1 MTETAKK
8 DTVLVVDD
16 EANNRLLLK
25 TYLTSAGYQ
34 IRLARNGEEAFQ
46 ILRNEAPDIIILD
59 ILLPD
64 MNGYEV
70 CQRIK
75 SNKSLTVIPVIL
87 VTALRGSEERLQ
99 GIEAGADDFINKPF
113 NRMELIIRVKSLLR
127 IKKLNEA
134 LEQKIKELEIA
145 QAKMRQLAITDGL
158 TGLYN
163 YRYFRKQLQHEV
175 SRAHRFHMPV
185 SLLIMDIDF
194 FKVYND
200 RFGHVNGDKILMQFS
215 RLLYNNIREVD
226 CLARYGGEE
235 FVLILPSTEKKSALI
250 VAEKL
255 RKIIE
260 NEYFPLAQKLPAG
273 RVTMSV
279 GVASIPEDT
288 DDLEDLIKLTDKALY
303 QAKNS
308 GRNRSVAIQSD
319 SIQ

>member
-1 MTETAKK
+1 MAEQIKQ

-16 EANNRLLLK
+16 ESNNRLLLK
-25 TYLTSAGYQ
+25 TYLINAGYQ
-34 IRLARNGEEAFQ
+34 VRLAKDGQEAFQ
-46 ILRNEAPDIIILD
+46 ILRNDLPDIIILD
-59 ILLPD
+59 IMLPN
-64 MNGYEV
+64 MSGYEV

-75 SNKSLTVIPVIL
+75 SNKTTAIIPIIL
-87 VTALRGSEERLQ
+87 VTALRGTEERLQ
-99 GIEAGADDFINKPF
+99 GIEVGADDFINKPF

-127 IKKLNEA
+127 IKKLNDA
-134 LEQKIKELEIA
+134 LELKIKELEKA

-163 YRYFRKQLQHEV
+163 YRYFRRQLQHEV
-175 SRAHRFHMPV
+175 SRAHRLNMPL

-215 RLLYNNIREVD
+215 KLLYNSVREID

-235 FVLILPSTEKKSALI
+235 FVLILPSTDKKSAVI

-255 RKIIE
+255 RTKIE

-308 GRNRSVAIQSD
+308 GRNRTVAISKD